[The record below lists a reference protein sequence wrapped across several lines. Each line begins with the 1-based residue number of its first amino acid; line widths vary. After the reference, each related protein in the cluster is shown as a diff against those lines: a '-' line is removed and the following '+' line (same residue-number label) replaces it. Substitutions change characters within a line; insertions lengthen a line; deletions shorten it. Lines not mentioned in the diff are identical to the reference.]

1 MSNLLTVSPSPHAKG
16 KETVSGLMYGV
27 LIALVPAFLCS
38 LWFFG
43 IGALMTTLLSVLF
56 CVATE
61 WAVTKFIL
69 KQTPHITDG
78 SAIVTG
84 VLLAFNLP
92 SNINPGIILVGAIV
106 AIGVAKLTF
115 GGLGNNPFNPAL
127 VARVFLLISFGEQM
141 TGKWPL
147 PIESRTSW
155 LDAVT
160 GATPLSH
167 DMLGKVEL
175 SDMLF
180 GGVSGSLGE
189 VAALALIIGGIYM
202 IWRKIITWHIPV
214 AIIATVLV
222 FTGIV
227 YLYDYYAAVVYVNEG
242 DGFTGIVYL
251 CDPDNAVNP
260 LYHILGGGLLLGAIF
275 MATDYVTSPMSD
287 SGKIIYGIGI
297 GLITVLIRNWGGY
310 PEGMSFA
317 ILLMNAL
324 VPIINKKFKPK
335 RFGEVKIK

>member
-222 FTGIV
+222 FTSIV
-227 YLYDYYAAVVYVNEG
+227 YV
-242 DGFTGIVYL
+242 
-251 CDPDNAVNP
+251 CDPENAENP

>member
-189 VAALALIIGGIYM
+189 VAALALLIGGIFM

-222 FTGIV
+222 FTSIV
-227 YLYDYYAAVVYVNEG
+227 YV
-242 DGFTGIVYL
+242 

>member
-222 FTGIV
+222 FTSIV
-227 YLYDYYAAVVYVNEG
+227 YV
-242 DGFTGIVYL
+242 
-251 CDPDNAVNP
+251 CDPENAVNP

>member
-147 PIESRTSW
+147 PIESRTNW
-155 LDAVT
+155 LDAET

-222 FTGIV
+222 FTSIV
-227 YLYDYYAAVVYVNEG
+227 YV
-242 DGFTGIVYL
+242 
-251 CDPDNAVNP
+251 CDPENAVNP